1 MSTQPSLIDK
11 KLGSNV
17 SAPEELKK
25 AQDIANVLDTAVRVP
40 VLGINLGLDFLIGLI
55 PGIGDATMFL
65 AALRIV
71 YLGKKMG
78 APEHIQS
85 KMLRNAMI
93 DFGFGFIPIFG
104 DLMDIFY
111 KANRANV
118 RLLERWWIETH
129 KAEVDSSTAN
139 KLAEWEAKMVELEM
153 HTESNAANNKQAS

>member
-1 MSTQPSLIDK
+1 MSTQPSLIDN

-17 SAPEELKK
+17 AAPEELKK

-78 APEHIQS
+78 APDRKS
-85 KMLRNAMI
+85 
-93 DFGFGFIPIFG
+93 
-104 DLMDIFY
+104 
-111 KANRANV
+111 V
-118 RLLERWWIETH
+118 
-129 KAEVDSSTAN
+129 V
-139 KLAEWEAKMVELEM
+139 
-153 HTESNAANNKQAS
+153 